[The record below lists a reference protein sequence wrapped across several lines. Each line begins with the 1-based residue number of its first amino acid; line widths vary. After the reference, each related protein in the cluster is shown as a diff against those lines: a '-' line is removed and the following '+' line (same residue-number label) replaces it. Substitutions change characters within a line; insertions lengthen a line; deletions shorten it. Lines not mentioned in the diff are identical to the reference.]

1 MASKGPAKSML
12 SKQINKL
19 QAQKRGG
26 KLMASAK
33 KMATGKG
40 GNGSK
45 VGEAT
50 AKRML
55 SKVQERKEKR
65 RSKAMDED
73 IDSDIADDI
82 EMDEAETKQ
91 RKTNA
96 ISNDPF
102 FMQNDQAND

>member
-1 MASKGPAKSML
+1 MGGTRKVAAG
-12 SKQINKL
+12 NKKI
-19 QAQKRGG
+19 QGA
-26 KLMASAK
+26 
-33 KMATGKG
+33 KG
-40 GNGSK
+40 GSGSK

-82 EMDEAETKQ
+82 EMDEVETK
-91 RKTNA
+91 
-96 ISNDPF
+96 
-102 FMQNDQAND
+102 